1 MSREILAKMRKIKT
15 DSLLF
20 TVLITV
26 IFFFLLG
33 AVSISTRLMLKD
45 RIAAFD
51 LELYIWMNA
60 VAQLVLTFALI
71 ALSQKLGI
79 HHSEDYHLSTIPKGL
94 YMGLVCIVR
103 GLVFFVVNLFGNI
116 GYAHVPKPS
125 YFLACVMMAFTTGF
139 FEEVLCRGFG
149 YNNLKRCYG
158 DSWTGTKKSII
169 ISSMIFGIAHLVN
182 LSGYNLQAILDTTA
196 QIITAI
202 IIGVYFSLIYIQSK
216 SMWAV
221 VISHAVADGAIFL
234 LYSILTTEAFQPEST
249 DIITTGSIVVQSFII
264 PLATMIPIMI
274 AVWIKW
280 RRLKNTFADGLQSG

>member
-1 MSREILAKMRKIKT
+1 MKRKIKT
-15 DSLLF
+15 DSVLF
-20 TVLITV
+20 TLIVTLF
-26 IFFFLLG
+26 FFFLLG
-33 AVSISTRLMLKD
+33 AVSISTRIILND

-51 LELYIWMNA
+51 LELYIWINVA
-60 VAQLVLTFALI
+60 AQLLLTLALI

-79 HHSEDYHLSTIPKGL
+79 HHGEDYHLSSIPKGL
-94 YMGLVCIVR
+94 YMGLVCLIR
-103 GLVFFVVNLFGNI
+103 GLVFFAVNLCGNI

-125 YFLACVMMAFTTGF
+125 YFLACVMIAFTTGF

-149 YNNLKRCYG
+149 YNNLKKHYG
-158 DSWTGTKKSII
+158 DSWNGTKKSII
-169 ISSMIFGIAHLVN
+169 ISSLIFGLAHLVN

-196 QIITAI
+196 QIISAI

-234 LYSILTTEAFQPEST
+234 LYSILTTEAFQPEGA
-249 DIITTGSIVVQSFII
+249 DIITAGSIVVQSFII
-264 PLATMIPIMI
+264 PLVTMIPIMI

-280 RRLKNTFADGLQSG
+280 RRLKNETADVIIEP

>member
-1 MSREILAKMRKIKT
+1 MKRKIKT
-15 DSLLF
+15 DSVLF
-20 TVLITV
+20 TLIVTL

-33 AVSISTRLMLKD
+33 VVSISTRIILKD

-51 LELYIWMNA
+51 LELYIWINA
-60 VAQLVLTFALI
+60 AAQLLLTLALI

-79 HHSEDYHLSTIPKGL
+79 HHSEDYHLSSIPKGL
-94 YMGLVCIVR
+94 YMGLVCIIR
-103 GLVFFVVNLFGNI
+103 GLVFFAVNLCGNI

-149 YNNLKRCYG
+149 YNNLKRRYG
-158 DSWTGTKKSII
+158 DSWKGTKKSII
-169 ISSMIFGIAHLVN
+169 ISSLIFGIAHLVN

-234 LYSILTTEAFQPEST
+234 LYSILTTEAFQPEGA
-249 DIITTGSIVVQSFII
+249 DIITAGSIVVQSFII
-264 PLATMIPIMI
+264 PLVTMIPIMI

-280 RRLKNTFADGLQSG
+280 RRLKNETADVIIEP

>member
-1 MSREILAKMRKIKT
+1 MKRKIKT
-15 DSLLF
+15 DSVFF
-20 TVLITV
+20 TLIVTL

-33 AVSISTRLMLKD
+33 AVSISTRIILKD

-51 LELYIWMNA
+51 LELYIWINA
-60 VAQLVLTFALI
+60 AAQLLLTLALI

-79 HHSEDYHLSTIPKGL
+79 HHSEDYHLSSIPKGL
-94 YMGLVCIVR
+94 YMGLVCIIR
-103 GLVFFVVNLFGNI
+103 GLVFFVVNLCGNI
-116 GYAHVPKPS
+116 GYAHLPKPS

-149 YNNLKRCYG
+149 YNNLKRRYG
-158 DSWTGTKKSII
+158 DSWKGTKKSII
-169 ISSMIFGIAHLVN
+169 ISSLIFGIAHLVN

-234 LYSILTTEAFQPEST
+234 LYSILTTEAFQPEGA
-249 DIITTGSIVVQSFII
+249 DIITAGSIVVQSFII
-264 PLATMIPIMI
+264 PLVTMIPIMI

-280 RRLKNTFADGLQSG
+280 RRLKNDTADVIIEP